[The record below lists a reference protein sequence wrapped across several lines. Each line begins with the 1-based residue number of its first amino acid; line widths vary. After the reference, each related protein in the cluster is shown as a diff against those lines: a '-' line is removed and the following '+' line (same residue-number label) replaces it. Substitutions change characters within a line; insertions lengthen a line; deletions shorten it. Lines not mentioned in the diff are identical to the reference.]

1 MGAYSYIALD
11 QRGRQRKG
19 VIEGDTPRQ
28 IRQKLREQGL
38 AATSLIEI
46 AEQEKAGGRSGSRL
60 GGKPANAADLALVT
74 RQLATLVGSGLPLEE
89 ALRTVAEQCEKSR
102 LKGMIVAIRSRIME
116 GLSFAT
122 ALNEFPRVFSDLY
135 RATVSAGEQSGHL
148 EGVLDRLADYT
159 EEHQETRQR
168 VMLSLIY
175 PVLVLVVAILVV
187 ALLLAYVVPQVVS
200 VFSDMGQELPTL
212 TKAMIAASD
221 FIRAQ
226 GLWVL
231 AAVAALIVAAR
242 LMLRRPRIKQAV
254 HRFWLRMPLIS
265 GLVKGMNAARFAR
278 TLSIL
283 SASGVPVL
291 DALHIAAQVVTNL
304 PMRSAVEAAARQ
316 VREGASLH
324 NSLDRSGYFPPLT
337 VQLIASGEASGKLDL
352 MLERAAGSQ
361 ERELDAMIKTLTG
374 LFGPFMILGMGGMV
388 LLIVLAILL
397 PIFNLN
403 QLLV

>member
-46 AEQEKAGGRSGSRL
+46 AEQEKAGGGSGTRR
-60 GGKPANAADLALVT
+60 GGKPANAAELALVT

-200 VFSDMGQELPTL
+200 VFSDMGQELPVL

-226 GLWVL
+226 GVLVL
-231 AAVAALIVAAR
+231 ASIVALVFAAR
-242 LMLRRPRIKQAV
+242 MLLRRPRIKQAV
-254 HRFWLRMPLIS
+254 HRFWLRLPLIS

-304 PMRSAVEAAARQ
+304 PMRSAVESAARQ

-324 NSLDRSGYFPPLT
+324 VSLERSGYFPPLT

-374 LFGPFMILGMGGMV
+374 LFGPFMILAMGGMV

>member
-19 VIEGDTPRQ
+19 IIEGDTPRQ

-46 AEQEKAGGRSGSRL
+46 AEQEKAANSPGRRL
-60 GGKPANAADLALVT
+60 GRRPANTADLALVT
-74 RQLATLVGSGLPLEE
+74 RQLATLVGSGMPLEE
-89 ALRTVAEQCEKSR
+89 SLRTVAEQCERSR

-116 GLSFAT
+116 GQSFAT

-159 EEHQETRQR
+159 EEYQATRQR
-168 VMLSLIY
+168 VVLSLIY

-200 VFSDMGQELPTL
+200 VFSDMGQELPVL

-221 FIRAQ
+221 FIRAD
-226 GLWVL
+226 G
-231 AAVAALIVAAR
+231 LIVLVGLIATSVVAR
-242 LMLRRPRIKQAV
+242 MLLRRPRIKQAV
-254 HRFWLRMPLIS
+254 HRFWLWLPFVS

-304 PMRSAVEAAARQ
+304 PMRGAVEAAARQ

-324 NSLDRSGYFPPLT
+324 VSLDRSGYFPPLT

-352 MLERAAGSQ
+352 MLERAASSQ
-361 ERELDAMIKTLTG
+361 ERELDALIKTMTG
-374 LFGPFMILGMGGMV
+374 LFGPIMILAMGGMV